1 MPEIGSYA
9 FAGCTGLGDS
19 MTVDGDY
26 QSIGTRAFAETAI
39 TRFTVPANTAGRYFL
54 RAGVP
59 TANEAVQES
68 AIRIYTVG
76 GGTLVVAST
85 DLLRTVRV
93 YDFAGRLVASET
105 GLRTTQC
112 RIELPEGSYIV
123 KAESERGEEEV
134 KLRM

>member
-1 MPEIGSYA
+1 MSLRVSGVDGYSYA
-9 FAGCTGLGDS
+9 
-19 MTVDGDY
+19 
-26 QSIGTRAFAETAI
+26 TRYDAETRTESPI
-39 TRFTVPANTAGRYFL
+39 HEGGSFTVPANTAGRYFL

-93 YDFAGRLVASET
+93 YDFAGRLVANET

-123 KAESERGEEEV
+123 KAESERGEEEE
-134 KLRM
+134 KIRM